1 MALEHWQLVVALFV
15 ATGIVALAGR
25 LALQAWERV
34 QMSRLA
40 REGRLLERWW
50 AVIGELPADALS
62 DPVRRALG
70 AIMHQHLDC
79 AQQIQPDH
87 PFLNTQGAQIAR
99 FIADR
104 PAAVGR
110 HLKGAD
116 RQRAIAALEACRLLL
131 SQTRADA
138 GVTRQE
144 IVLCQVAVARKLTEL
159 EFLRQQT
166 ALGADNLRRVTR
178 AIDSANR
185 VWSHQPPASSSS
197 LPTQ

>member
-15 ATGIVALAGR
+15 ATGIAALAGR

-99 FIADR
+99 FIVDR